1 MRNLK
6 KVLSLVLCVAMMLS
20 VMVMSTG
27 AAFPDQD
34 KIQNAEAVDMAT
46 ALGIIDGYEDGT
58 FRPAENIERGEA
70 VKMISAMLNGGR
82 DAVQETTES
91 SYTDVLGSDD
101 AWANKYI
108 EYCTA
113 RGIVSGV
120 GEDRFAPASDV
131 TGTQLAKM
139 LLVSLGYDADKEAY
153 QGTTMWSVNVNT
165 DAVAAGLYAGI
176 ETLDMSAPLSRD
188 NAAQMIWNALQAET
202 VRYSLAGQAVKTGDT
217 LLQDAFGSEYGVDTG
232 VMAQIYYNK
241 GSKAEYTYSIVD
253 VNTDRTN
260 IVNVIGGDLPL
271 NAETYKTT
279 TDYSD
284 LFAMN
289 VSVLYKGNEA
299 LCIRVNE
306 GGVVVEG
313 VWGDTNMETL
323 FDGNMGYNRT
333 NTFTVNGQEYYL
345 DNVVGDQGI
354 LDLVDVVIPF
364 NGFDDYYKILQQD
377 PNDIRWLEPRD
388 QYSFRA
394 IDLDGDTHVD
404 LFVFYPYTVMKTDLV
419 KSDSFRAN
427 VIARDDAY
435 LTVDED
441 AQEDALIDALHRDG
455 QGIVERN
462 DVQVV
467 GDIAIDGYVKVVN
480 GTFTAQGEDI
490 YTVLDMANGTVTD
503 ASDSDQVI
511 AFGGTEYDGHMLV
524 AQRDSLNPFEQI
536 SVGKDYG
543 YIEVNG
549 YLFIVDGTGI
559 VPAASNYTVVTGV
572 GASSATT
579 TGTYQTD
586 LLLTTGETIKVDA
599 KVMRDNGPWW
609 NGNTNDLA
617 NYTAQPNIG
626 VMYTYF
632 VNSDGDYELTRVADG
647 NAADTTSVFDYQEV
661 YKVGARLADE
671 NRANND
677 GVEDRFGTNTNGT
690 PYFVTNGSAASTTTA
705 GEKWTIDDD
714 AVIFAFINRGAVSE
728 DNAFAGITDVRADEY
743 CVLTGAD
750 LKDLDAA
757 DVNWAFTGADIQSQG
772 VPTVQMG
779 YVYLTAHP
787 LDTSMYAVV
796 DSASH
801 RTGSHYVY
809 VNVKT
814 DATGEVTPLQTPEY
828 LRQNEALLVSIYT
841 GLQNELDNEDGIVE
855 VILNKD
861 GKLVG
866 FNALNDVDSSTVATY
881 NGETLTTT
889 DNGAY
894 IVADDTVI
902 INTGDAANK
911 IQSGE
916 SIWYLLDENGEDLL
930 LIVYG

>member
-91 SYTDVLGSDD
+91 SYTDVLGSVD

-113 RGIVSGV
+113 QGIVSGV

-153 QGTTMWSVNVNT
+153 QGTTMWAVNVNT
-165 DAVAAGLYAGI
+165 DAVTAGLYAGI
-176 ETLDMSAPLSRD
+176 ESVDMNAALTRD

-217 LLQDAFGSEYGVDTG
+217 LLETAFGDDYAIDTG
-232 VMAQIYYNK
+232 VMAQVYYNQDTK
-241 GSKAEYTYSIVD
+241 EYTYSIVN
-253 VNTDRTN
+253 VNVDRN
-260 IVNVIGGDLPL
+260 SWWNVIGGGTFMDG
-271 NAETYKTT
+271 ADTYVTT
-279 TDYSD
+279 KDFSD

-289 VSVLYKGNEA
+289 VTVLHNGNNA
-299 LCIRVNE
+299 LLIRVNE
-306 GGVVVEG
+306 GGTVVEG
-313 VWGDTNMETL
+313 TLGDISE
-323 FDGNMGYNRT
+323 FDGISIDAST
-333 NTFTVNGQEYYL
+333 SIKVNGQSYRL
-345 DNVVGDQGI
+345 DNVVGDAANVTI
-354 LDLVDVVIPF
+354 AF
-364 NGFDDYYKILQQD
+364 NGFDDYSRPGASRTYTD
-377 PNDIRWLEPRD
+377 PVLKD

-394 IDLDGDTHVD
+394 IDLDGGNDID
-404 LFVFYPYTVMKTDLV
+404 LFVVYPYEVLKTDLV
-419 KSDSFRAN
+419 KNNTFR
-427 VIARDDAY
+427 VDELERTDAY
-435 LTVDED
+435 LTATVAN
-441 AQEDALIDALHRDG
+441 AQDSNLFNLLHKDTSD
-455 QGIVERN
+455 IVTRE
-462 DVQVV
+462 QV
-467 GDIAIDGYVKVVN
+467 VVN
-480 GTFTAQGEDI
+480 GTVATDGYVMVVPATFTATGMDT
-490 YTVLDMANGTVTD
+490 YTVLDAQSASVTKAAD
-503 ASDSDQVI
+503 LDNMITLGD
-511 AFGGTEYDGHMLV
+511 TEYDGYMLV
-524 AQRDSLNPFEQI
+524 DRNGNHDTFKQI
-536 SVGKDYG
+536 SVGKEYS
-543 YIEVNG
+543 YIQVNG
-549 YLFIVDGTGI
+549 YLFIMDGTGI

-609 NGNTNDLA
+609 NGNTNDPA

-632 VNSDGDYELTRVADG
+632 VNSDGDYELTHVADG

-690 PYFVTNGSAASTTTA
+690 PYFVTNGSTASATTA

-714 AVIFAFINRGAVSE
+714 AVIFAFIDRDAVSGT
-728 DNAFAGITDVRADEY
+728 NVSNNDVRANEY

-750 LKDLDAA
+750 LKNLDA
-757 DVNWAFTGADIQSQG
+757 DVDVVNWAFTGADIQSQG

-787 LDTSMYAVV
+787 LDTTAYVYLN
-796 DSASH
+796 DASN
-801 RTGSHYVY
+801 RTLGDGHYVY
-809 VNVKT
+809 IDVKT
-814 DATGEVTPLQTPEY
+814 DATGEITTLQTPEY
-828 LRQNEALLVSIYT
+828 LRQNEALLVSIYN
-841 GLQNELDNEDGIVE
+841 GLQDDINRDDGIVE

-894 IVADDTVI
+894 IVTDDTVI

>member
-1 MRNLK
+1 M
-6 KVLSLVLCVAMMLS
+6 LCVAMMLS
-20 VMVMSTG
+20 VMVMGAG
-27 AAFPDQD
+27 AAFTDQD
-34 KIQNAEAVDMAT
+34 KIVNEEAVDMIS
-46 ALGIIDGYEDGT
+46 ALGIVDGYEDDS
-58 FRPAENIERGEA
+58 FQPEKNIERGEA
-70 VKMISAMLNGGR
+70 AKMIAVMLNGGK
-82 DAVQETTES
+82 DAIQDATGS
-91 SYTDVLGSDD
+91 SFNDVLGSAD

-108 EYCTA
+108 EYGVA
-113 RGIVSGV
+113 EGILAGV
-120 GEDRFAPASDV
+120 GGDRFAPASNV

-139 LLVSLGYDADKEAY
+139 LLVSLGYDADKEGYLDDTYWA
-153 QGTTMWSVNVNT
+153 VNVNT
-165 DAVAAGLYAGI
+165 DASSAGLFAG
-176 ETLDMSAPLSRD
+176 LDSMDVSVVLTRD

-313 VWGDTNMETL
+313 VWGDTNMDTL
-323 FDGNMGYNRT
+323 FDGNVGYNRT

-419 KSDSFRAN
+419 TSDSFRAN

-435 LTVDED
+435 LTVDEN
-441 AQEDALIDALHRDG
+441 AQEDALINALHRDVR
-455 QGIVERN
+455 GIVERN

-490 YTVLDMANGTVTD
+490 YTVLDMANGTVTN

-524 AQRDSLNPFEQI
+524 AQRENLNPFEQI

-599 KVMRDNGPWW
+599 KVMNDTGDWWSGSNKGPQY
-609 NGNTNDLA
+609 
-617 NYTAQPNIG
+617 YTAQPNIG

-632 VNSDGDYELTRVADG
+632 VNSDGDYELTRVDNG
-647 NAADTTSVFDYQEV
+647 NAADTTSVFDYEEV

-677 GVEDRFGTNTNGT
+677 GVENRFGTNTNGT
-690 PYFVTNGSAASTTTA
+690 PYFESTGSAVASTA

-714 AVIFAFINRGAVSE
+714 AVIFAFIDRDAVSAA
-728 DNAFAGITDVRADEY
+728 NTVAGITDVRANEY

-787 LDTSMYAVV
+787 LDTTAYVYLN
-796 DSASH
+796 DASN
-801 RTGSHYVY
+801 RTLGDGHYVY
-809 VNVKT
+809 IDVKT
-814 DATGEVTPLQTPEY
+814 DATGEITTLQTPEY
-828 LRQNEALLVSIYT
+828 LRQNEALLVSIYN
-841 GLQNELDNEDGIVE
+841 GLQDDINHDDGIVE

-866 FNALNDVDSSTVATY
+866 FNELSNVVTGTVAAY

-889 DNGAY
+889 GMSAGSY
-894 IVADDTVI
+894 TITEGTVI
-902 INTGDAANK
+902 INTGDASDP
-911 IQSGE
+911 IQVGE
-916 SIWYLLDENGEDLL
+916 FVWYLIDGDDVA
-930 LIVYG
+930 LIVYA

>member
-34 KIQNAEAVDMAT
+34 KVQNAEAVDMAT

-113 RGIVSGV
+113 QGIVSGV

-153 QGTTMWSVNVNT
+153 QGTTMWAVNVNT
-165 DAVAAGLYAGI
+165 DAVTAGLYAGI
-176 ETLDMSAPLSRD
+176 ESVDMNAALTRD

-217 LLQDAFGSEYGVDTG
+217 LLETAFGDDYAIDTG
-232 VMAQIYYNK
+232 VMAQVYYNQDK
-241 GSKAEYTYSIVD
+241 GEYTYSIVD
-253 VNTDRTN
+253 VNVDRN
-260 IVNVIGGDLPL
+260 SWWNVIGGGTFMDG
-271 NAETYKTT
+271 AVSYTT
-279 TDYSD
+279 TDDYSD

-289 VSVLYKGNEA
+289 VTVLHDGNNA
-299 LCIRVNE
+299 LLIRVNE
-306 GGVVVEG
+306 GGTVVEG
-313 VWGDTNMETL
+313 NLGDIDE
-323 FDGNMGYNRT
+323 
-333 NTFTVNGQEYYL
+333 FTGGTINASTSIRVNGQSYRL
-345 DNVVGDQGI
+345 DNVVGDAANVTI
-354 LDLVDVVIPF
+354 AF
-364 NGFDDYYKILQQD
+364 NGFDDFTRPGAASNAYTN
-377 PNDIRWLEPRD
+377 PTLEEY
-388 QYSFRA
+388 YSFRA
-394 IDLDGDTHVD
+394 IDLDGGGDID
-404 LFVFYPYTVMKTDLV
+404 LFVVYPYVVLKTDLV
-419 KSDSFRAN
+419 KTDSFRIN
-427 VIARDDAY
+427 ELQSTDAY
-435 LTVDED
+435 LTATDQQDTFLFDLLTPTNRSNNTHPGSKVVADR
-441 AQEDALIDALHRDG
+441 A
-455 QGIVERN
+455 
-462 DVQVV
+462 DV
-467 GDIAIDGYVKVVN
+467 VVN
-480 GTFTAQGEDI
+480 GTIATDGYVMAVPATFTATGMDT
-490 YTVLDMANGTVTD
+490 YTVLTAQSAAVTNAAD
-503 ASDSDQVI
+503 RDRMISL
-511 AFGGTEYDGHMLV
+511 GGTEYNGTL
-524 AQRDSLNPFEQI
+524 LNPIQTFLQI
-536 SVGKDYG
+536 SVGKDYS

-549 YLFIVDGTGI
+549 YLFIMDGTGI

-599 KVMRDNGPWW
+599 KVMRDNGPWL
-609 NGNTNDLA
+609 NGNTNDPA
-617 NYTAQPNIG
+617 NYTAQPIIG

-690 PYFVTNGSAASTTTA
+690 PYFVTNGSTASATTA

-714 AVIFAFINRGAVSE
+714 AVIFAFIDRDAVSGT
-728 DNAFAGITDVRADEY
+728 NVSNNDVRANEY

-750 LKDLDAA
+750 LKNLDA
-757 DVNWAFTGADIQSQG
+757 DVDVVNWAFTGADIQSQG

-787 LDTSMYAVV
+787 LDTTAYVYLN
-796 DSASH
+796 DASN
-801 RTGSHYVY
+801 RTLGDGHYVY
-809 VNVKT
+809 IDVKT
-814 DATGEVTPLQTPEY
+814 DATGEITTLQTPEY
-828 LRQNEALLVSIYT
+828 LRQNEALLVSIYN
-841 GLQNELDNEDGIVE
+841 GLQDDINRDDGIVE

-866 FNALNDVDSSTVATY
+866 FNELRNVVTGTVAAY
-881 NGETLTTT
+881 NGETIT
-889 DNGAY
+889 
-894 IVADDTVI
+894 IVDSFDVSHTYTKTDDTVV
-902 INTGDAANK
+902 INTGDASDP
-911 IQSGE
+911 IQVGE
-916 SIWYLLDENGEDLL
+916 FVWYLIDGDDVA
-930 LIVYG
+930 LIVYA